1 MMKKVDTEIVVGI
14 ILVTVTWAII
24 VAVAIMR

>member
-1 MMKKVDTEIVVGI
+1 MKKVDTEIVVGI